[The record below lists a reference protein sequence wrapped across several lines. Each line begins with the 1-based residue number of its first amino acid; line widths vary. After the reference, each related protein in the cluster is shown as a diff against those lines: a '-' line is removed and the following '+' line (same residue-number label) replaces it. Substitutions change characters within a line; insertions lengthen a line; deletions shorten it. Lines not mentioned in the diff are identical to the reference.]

1 MAGRHPPPFLNTE
14 QDRGAIVAVVS
25 FTFIVVT
32 TLTNGIRVWIR
43 QRSEAALGLDDA
55 LLMASNV
62 STILS

>member
-14 QDRGAIVAVVS
+14 QDCGAIVAVVS